1 MTATLL
7 NADFSTESL
16 TRGLNAAAVSLG
28 PTSKSGIF
36 IERSVSTT
44 DINIE
49 QIANTLTLVQSSPRG
64 GVGDIHGHTSRSM
77 VKLRIPFLKTSSTLL
92 ADSWQGRA
100 GFGLN
105 GAPASI
111 EQELKRVQGE
121 FRTRLEGTLDYM
133 RTRALGGVI
142 LDADGSEIIDLW
154 SEFGVVQ
161 QVVECALA
169 TSTTNVPN
177 KIIAARRLS
186 ELELGMASAASWV
199 AFCDAQFIDA
209 LRSSPSVE
217 AGLANWAAAS
227 MMLADHRAGDLV
239 VGGVKFIEVPNRAGH
254 TYIPAGTA
262 YLCPEGV
269 PDLMFTAFAPPDWVE
284 CVNQLGLPM
293 NMKAEVMDF
302 NRGYNLEAISCPL
315 SVCSRPRAIIKL
327 NA

>member
-1 MTATLL
+1 MPQLL
-7 NADFSTESL
+7 NADFSTEAL

-28 PTSKSGIF
+28 PVSKSGIF

-44 DINIE
+44 DVNIE
-49 QIANTLTLVQSSPRG
+49 QIGNSLTLVQTSPRG
-64 GVGDIHGHTSRSM
+64 GIGDIHPHTSRSM

-92 ADSWQGRA
+92 ADSFQNRA
-100 GFGLN
+100 GFGVN

-121 FRTRLEGTLDYM
+121 FRTRLEGTIDYH
-133 RTRALGGVI
+133 RTRALGGSI
-142 LDADGSEIIDLW
+142 LDADGSVIVDLY
-154 SEFGVVQ
+154 SEFNVAQ
-161 QVVECALA
+161 QVVECAFA
-169 TSTTNVPN
+169 TTTTNITN

-199 AFCDAQFIDA
+199 AFADAQFMDA
-209 LRSSPSVE
+209 LRAHPSIE
-217 AGLANWAAAS
+217 AALAGWQGAT
-227 MMLADHRAGDLV
+227 MMTADHRAGDLV
-239 VGGVKFIEVPNRAGH
+239 IGNVRFVEVPNRAGK

-262 YLCPEGV
+262 YLVPEGI
-269 PDLMFTAFAPPDWVE
+269 DSLTFTAFAPPDWVE

-293 NMKAEVMDF
+293 NMKAETMDF